1 VSAEEQAKARRA
13 QGRVMLAVERIASR
27 YPFHAALVSRF
38 KVEPRPSIS
47 TMAVSAAEDAVRLMH
62 NPDFVL
68 GLPMAELG
76 GVLLH
81 EVHHVL
87 FGHLTMD
94 PKDYPD
100 RFALTVAEEVTA
112 NEFIREPLPGSPVL
126 LKYFPQLPPGEST
139 EERYHRL
146 FDPNRPTTKVA
157 TTLDDHGPW
166 QEGEQTTEAIME
178 AVQEAAA
185 AVDVSALPKEVR
197 EAIGKLAG
205 PGSVAALESLQA
217 SQKGSVDWTTQLRR
231 YAGQV
236 LEVRPV
242 YTRPPRRFP
251 EMVGIIPCQAR
262 QACRPKVLAVIDTSG
277 SITPELL
284 TQINGELTQLAKR
297 HTVTVCE
304 CDCAI
309 HRVYPYKPLTS
320 VCGRGGTDLR
330 PPLERDFL
338 RTHKPD
344 VIVYFTDGY
353 GQAPDRSP
361 GVPVIWCLLPGGR
374 VPAPWGRVV
383 WTNPP
388 SLGRKSG

>member
-1 VSAEEQAKARRA
+1 MNREEQAKARRA
-13 QGRVMLAVERIASR
+13 EGRMSMAIERIASR
-27 YPFHAALVSRF
+27 YPFHAALLGKF
-38 KVEPRPSIS
+38 KVTAQLSIG
-47 TMAVSAAEDAVRLMH
+47 TMAVAAREGAVSLMH
-62 NPDFVL
+62 APDFVL

-87 FGHLTMD
+87 FGHLAMS

-100 RFALTVAEEVTA
+100 RFALTVAQEVTA
-112 NEFIREPLPGSPVL
+112 NEYIREPFPGGVL
-126 LKYFPQLPPGEST
+126 LKDFPQLPPNEST

-146 FDPNRPTTKVA
+146 YDPNRATTKAVV
-157 TTLDDHGPW
+157 TLDNHEPW
-166 QEGEQTTEAIME
+166 QEGKQTSQAVWEV
-178 AVQEAAA
+178 VQEAASE
-185 AVDVSALPKEVR
+185 VDISRLPKGLR

-205 PGSVAALESLQA
+205 DNSGSDLESLLP
-217 SQKGSVDWTTQLRR
+217 SKEGTVDWTARLRR

-251 EMVGIIPCQAR
+251 EMVGILPGQAR
-262 QACRPKVLAVIDTSG
+262 QACRPKVMAVIDTSG

-284 TQINGELTQLAKR
+284 TQINGELTRLAKR

-304 CDCAI
+304 CDCVI
-309 HRVYPYKPLTS
+309 HRTYPYKPLTA

-338 RTHKPD
+338 RKHKPD

-353 GQAPDRSP
+353 GPAPDRPP

-383 WTNPP
+383 RTGPP
-388 SLGRKSG
+388 SMGRKSG

>member
-1 VSAEEQAKARRA
+1 
-13 QGRVMLAVERIASR
+13 MLAVERITSR
-27 YPFHAALVSRF
+27 YPFHAALLSRF
-38 KVEPRPSIS
+38 KVEPGPSIA
-47 TMAVSAAEDAVRLMH
+47 TMAVSAMEDAVRLMH

-68 GLPMAELG
+68 GLSMAELG

-87 FGHLTMD
+87 FGHLAMG

-126 LKYFPQLPPGEST
+126 LKDFPQLPPGEST
-139 EERYHRL
+139 DQRYHRL
-146 FDPNRPTTKVA
+146 FDPNRPATKVA
-157 TTLDDHGPW
+157 ATLDDHGPW
-166 QEGEQTTEAIME
+166 REGEQTTEAIVE
-178 AVQEAAA
+178 AVQEAASS
-185 AVDVSALPKEVR
+185 VDISALPKEIKD
-197 EAIGKLAG
+197 AIGKLAG
-205 PGSVAALESLQA
+205 AGSVAALECLQQ
-217 SQKGSVDWTTQLRR
+217 SRKGSVDWTTQLRH

-251 EMVGIIPCQAR
+251 EMVGIIPGHAR
-262 QACRPKVLAVIDTSG
+262 QGCRPKVLAVIDTSG

-284 TQINGELTQLAKR
+284 TQINGELTRLAKK
-297 HTVTVCE
+297 HTVTVVE

-309 HRVYPYKPLTS
+309 HRVYPYKPLTQ

-330 PPLERDFL
+330 PPLARDFL
-338 RTHKPD
+338 RKHGPD

-353 GQAPDRSP
+353 GKAPGRSP

-374 VPAPWGRVV
+374 VPATWGRVIH
-383 WTNPP
+383 TNPH
-388 SLGRKSG
+388 LAGRKSG